1 VIQAL
6 GRAGAAATLSA
17 LLAAAWLAVWYAW
30 HPALI
35 INLNT
40 DPPAGLVSG
49 LYPVERN
56 DEARLTFAWTKQDVT
71 IRLPG
76 LDRRVDWILTLRA
89 RGARA
94 VAAENPHIDVFA
106 DGVSIGGRQLK
117 AEFEDVAITIPATP
131 QRRRG
136 LVIALHSSRTFVPG
150 PSDPRPLAMM
160 LDWISL
166 APSGAV
172 LAPRAAI
179 AGAAVSAG
187 AMGAAI
193 ALLGVTAGSA
203 VIGAVL
209 VSAGDAA
216 VIARGFGPFTAF
228 PWKAAR
234 LGCVIAVALVLIAWT
249 TERLRRQ
256 SLRNTARFAAAFSAG
271 ALFLKLLVLLH
282 PDMPIGDTL
291 FQAHRFQAV
300 LGGNLFFTS
309 IAPGGYSFPYSPGLY
324 VFAAPFARFVRWG
337 PAHMA
342 LLRIVVCSADAVA
355 AVLLYRT
362 VTQAWGDRLTAAMAV
377 ALYQLLIIGFGVI
390 RAGNLTNAFAQS
402 LAVVALVVMS
412 SPTLR
417 LEHRMSVVLL
427 TLLLAAAYLSHTS
440 TLAILFV
447 ATICI
452 AVLFQLRG
460 GPALRSPSAAVL
472 IATVLASILAIA
484 LYYGHFMTT
493 YRSEF
498 LRLSQETASAAVDAG
513 GRTISDR
520 LSTVPYY
527 LDSYFGVAAI
537 ALSAIGCWW
546 MRRLRDRL
554 TLAIA
559 GWGLSC
565 ALFMAIGI
573 LTPMDMRYYFAA
585 VPVVALTGAY
595 SASRAWKKSAAW
607 RSAAVILLVGTV
619 AAGVNYWWS
628 ALG

>member
-1 VIQAL
+1 
-6 GRAGAAATLSA
+6 
-17 LLAAAWLAVWYAW
+17 
-30 HPALI
+30 
-35 INLNT
+35 
-40 DPPAGLVSG
+40 
-49 LYPVERN
+49 
-56 DEARLTFAWTKQDVT
+56 
-71 IRLPG
+71 
-76 LDRRVDWILTLRA
+76 
-89 RGARA
+89 
-94 VAAENPHIDVFA
+94 
-106 DGVSIGGRQLK
+106 
-117 AEFEDVAITIPATP
+117 
-131 QRRRG
+131 
-136 LVIALHSSRTFVPG
+136 
-150 PSDPRPLAMM
+150 
-160 LDWISL
+160 
-166 APSGAV
+166 
-172 LAPRAAI
+172 
-179 AGAAVSAG
+179 
-187 AMGAAI
+187 
-193 ALLGVTAGSA
+193 
-203 VIGAVL
+203 
-209 VSAGDAA
+209 
-216 VIARGFGPFTAF
+216 
-228 PWKAAR
+228 
-234 LGCVIAVALVLIAWT
+234 VIAVALVLIAWT
-249 TERLRRQ
+249 TDRLRRQ
-256 SLRNTARFAAAFSAG
+256 SLRNTARFAAAFSAC

-300 LGGNLFFTS
+300 LGGTLSFTS

-337 PAHMA
+337 PAHMT
-342 LLRIVVCSADAVA
+342 LLRIVVCSADAIA
-355 AVLLYRT
+355 ALLLYRA
-362 VTQAWGDRLTAAMAV
+362 VIQAWGDRLTAAIAV

-417 LEHRMSVVLL
+417 LEHRAAVVLL
-427 TLLLAAAYLSHTS
+427 TLLLTAAYLSHTS
-440 TLAILFV
+440 TLAILFI

-452 AVLFQLRG
+452 AILFHRRG

-498 LRLSQETASAAVDAG
+498 HRLSQETASAAVDAG
-513 GRTISDR
+513 GRTIGDR

-537 ALSAIGCWW
+537 ALAAIGCWW

-565 ALFMAIGI
+565 ALFMAVGI
-573 LTPMDMRYYFAA
+573 LTPMDMRYYLAA

-595 SASRAWKKSAAW
+595 GASRAWKRSAAW
-607 RSAAVILLVGTV
+607 RSAAVILLAGTV
-619 AAGVNYWWS
+619 AAGVDYWWS